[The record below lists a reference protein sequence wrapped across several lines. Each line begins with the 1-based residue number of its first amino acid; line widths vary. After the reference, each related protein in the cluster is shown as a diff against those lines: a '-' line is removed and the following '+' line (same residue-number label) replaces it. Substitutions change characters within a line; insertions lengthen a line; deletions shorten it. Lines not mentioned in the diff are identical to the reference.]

1 MGSFYNVLY
10 LLFGFLKVF
19 SVCIF
24 ENEMSFSFFAD
35 CSISDIS
42 SLLFVFGTEQQAS
55 SSGCCWSCSPLRFFC
70 NSASCFSSYCFNTM
84 ISFLCSLYTQKKLCW
99 WRKSECRYDCLRHCI
114 NTVCCSTC
122 NNPPWVL
129 YIIQLNDLYT
139 LNSVHRDRYYL

>member
-1 MGSFYNVLY
+1 MLIWLGNVVLLFPRNVINGSSKIVQTEFKLWLKKLGSFYNVLY

-24 ENEMSFSFFAD
+24 ETEMSFSFFAD

-84 ISFLCSLYTQKKLCW
+84 ISFLCSLYT
-99 WRKSECRYDCLRHCI
+99 
-114 NTVCCSTC
+114 
-122 NNPPWVL
+122 
-129 YIIQLNDLYT
+129 
-139 LNSVHRDRYYL
+139 